1 MKDSGCVEFLK
12 WALPHLGLRWPGYR
26 RVRRQVCRR
35 IGARVAALGLANFAA
50 YGAYLQDHAEEWP
63 LVDAACFIPISRF
76 FRDRDVFDRLGSEV
90 LPDLARSC
98 AARGEKEIHCWSVG
112 CASGEEPY
120 SIKILWTFDV
130 GRRFPDLALRIL
142 ATDADQHM
150 LARARRGCYRLSSLK
165 EMPPD
170 WRQRAFVR
178 EGDLYCI
185 SPALLG
191 GIEFH
196 LDDVRTASPERRF
209 DLILCRNLAFTYF
222 AEPLQRRV
230 LARLVGHLEPG
241 GALVI
246 GIRETLPE
254 TVRGLAPYGQGA
266 IFRRV
271 VDRRTGAIENAPA
284 AKGEAEKLCR
294 RR

>member
-1 MKDSGCVEFLK
+1 MKDSGCIEFLK
-12 WALPHLGLRWPGYR
+12 WALPRLELRWPGYR

-35 IGARVAALGLANFAA
+35 IGARVAALGLADFAA

-63 LVDAACFIPISRF
+63 VVDAACFIPISRF
-76 FRDRDVFDRLGSEV
+76 FRDRDVFDRLGAEV
-90 LPDLARSC
+90 LPDLARLIT
-98 AARGEKEIHCWSVG
+98 ARSGNEIHCWSAG

-120 SIKILWTFDV
+120 TLKALWTFAV
-130 GRRFPDLALRIL
+130 GRRFPDFALRIL
-142 ATDADQHM
+142 ATDADQHL
-150 LARARRGCYRLSSLK
+150 LARARRGCYRFSSLK

-178 EGDLYCI
+178 DKDLYCI
-185 SPALLG
+185 SPALRD

-196 LDDVRTASPERRF
+196 LDDVRTASPKRRF

-222 AEPLQRRV
+222 AESLQRRV
-230 LARLVGHLEPG
+230 LARLVRNLKPR

-254 TVRGLAPYGQGA
+254 PAEGLAPCGQGA

-271 VDRRTGAIENAPA
+271 VDRGIGAIEDAPA
-284 AKGEAEKLCR
+284 DTAES
-294 RR
+294 